1 MKRLALAAA
10 SAVAMIV
17 SAPAF
22 AAEITYTL
30 SGTFNGTRDGAE
42 FTTFA
47 TFTGRGDTDDVFFPE
62 STVSVT
68 PLSVLF
74 AFADNTTFQVLGAT
88 EFFVNRGEQFGGF
101 TLAGGGLDNFITTF
115 NSAAFATYDG
125 VSNISGVAGVVATQP
140 FSFQTDQ
147 GAIVI
152 NNVTNITFSAAVAA
166 DAAVP
171 EPATWGMML
180 LGFGLAGASM
190 RSRRRR
196 TAVTYA

>member
-1 MKRLALAAA
+1 MAA
-10 SAVAMIV
+10 SECDQSPRDVVLRLIT
-17 SAPAF
+17 SA
-22 AAEITYTL
+22 
-30 SGTFNGTRDGAE
+30 
-42 FTTFA
+42 
-47 TFTGRGDTDDVFFPE
+47 FPRKCPC
-62 STVSVT
+62 SHAYFYH
-68 PLSVLF
+68 P
-74 AFADNTTFQVLGAT
+74 
-88 EFFVNRGEQFGGF
+88 
-101 TLAGGGLDNFITTF
+101 NFITTF